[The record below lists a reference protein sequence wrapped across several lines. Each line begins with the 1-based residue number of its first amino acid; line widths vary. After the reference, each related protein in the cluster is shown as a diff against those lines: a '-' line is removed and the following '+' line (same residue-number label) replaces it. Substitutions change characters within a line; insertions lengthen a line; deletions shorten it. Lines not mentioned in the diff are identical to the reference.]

1 MGIANSIKGKMVDV
15 VLKRLMDG
23 DKGSSLLGLMAGA
36 LLAANIDFGRV
47 FAFFQNPTQENCIE
61 AAKALAVVIAVVW
74 GYFIGRKPGA
84 PKQNDQTP
92 PGAAL
97 AH

>member
-1 MGIANSIKGKMVDV
+1 MGIANSIKGKMTDV
-15 VLKRLMDG
+15 VLKRLTDG
-23 DKGSSLLGLMAGA
+23 DKGSSLLGLVAGG
-36 LLAANIDFGRV
+36 LLAANIDFGKV
-47 FAFFQNPTQENCIE
+47 FDFFHNPTQDNCIE

-74 GYFIGRKPGA
+74 GYFIGKKPGS
-84 PKQNDQTP
+84 PRNDQTP